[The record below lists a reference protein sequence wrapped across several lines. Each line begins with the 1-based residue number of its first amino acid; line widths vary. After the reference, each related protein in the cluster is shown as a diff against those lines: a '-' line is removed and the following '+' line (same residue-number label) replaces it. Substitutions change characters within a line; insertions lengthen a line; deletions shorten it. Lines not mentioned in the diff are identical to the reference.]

1 MPPASPDYYAVLQVS
16 PTAETAIIEAAYRQ
30 LARLYHPDVDRTPG
44 AKERMQTINA
54 AYEVLRDPPRRAEY
68 DAARAARLKAG
79 ARLLDV
85 ERDGEW
91 ITFRLGPAY
100 DPFGTLAALRAS
112 VPPDGRRWDALSQRW
127 RVHANYAETLA
138 GLFANYGAPGA
149 VFGPPVDT
157 PEPPRSALPQFTA
170 LGVCLIA
177 AALLVYLANTPTGVW
192 WRARIAATVV
202 GLAERVD
209 PGVSG
214 DLVVALLAGLAVLT
228 LAAVAWYARKPSPR
242 R

>member
-1 MPPASPDYYAVLQVS
+1 MPPVLPDYYAVLQVS

-30 LARLYHPDVDRTPG
+30 LARLYHPDVNPAPG
-44 AKERMQTINA
+44 AKERMQAINA
-54 AYEVLRDPPRRAEY
+54 AYEVLGDPQRRAEY

-91 ITFRLGPAY
+91 IGFRLGPAH
-100 DPFGTLAALRAS
+100 DPFATLAALRAS
-112 VPPDGRRWDALSQRW
+112 IPPDGRHWDAMSQRW
-127 RVHANYAETLA
+127 RVHADYGDVL
-138 GLFANYGAPGA
+138 GRLFVNYGAPSA
-149 VFGPPVDT
+149 LAHTETPPET
-157 PEPPRSALPQFTA
+157 PRSALPQFAA

-177 AALLVYLANTPTGVW
+177 AALLVYLANTPTGLMLRS
-192 WRARIAATVV
+192 RATNAVVSLAA
-202 GLAERVD
+202 RVD

-214 DLVVALLAGLAVLT
+214 NLAVGLLAALAIVALGAIV
-228 LAAVAWYARKPSPR
+228 WYALRPSPR